1 MASNQQLFHLAK
13 LIPEWKAFELFTG
26 GLVEQLPDCN
36 PKKLASPATN
46 AEALWQEWLAQ
57 IPAAALED
65 TYAKLRSWFE
75 DALRYEDEQLAEHR
89 LLRTSEHLRLVRRA
103 LVWTLLSDK
112 VAGANWKAAFTFRS
126 DKMNATNLYPYL
138 DFNSDQGAQL
148 GTVTLHHE
156 APDFAPTGWSVI
168 NTTNDEALIEI
179 FLDAVVNLP
188 LIHPSPD
195 CTEAKQFIRDFKA
208 APANTPTLVG
218 ER

>member
-36 PKKLASPATN
+36 PKKLV

-103 LVWTLLSDK
+103 LVWT
-112 VAGANWKAAFTFRS
+112 
-126 DKMNATNLYPYL
+126 
-138 DFNSDQGAQL
+138 
-148 GTVTLHHE
+148 
-156 APDFAPTGWSVI
+156 
-168 NTTNDEALIEI
+168 
-179 FLDAVVNLP
+179 
-188 LIHPSPD
+188 
-195 CTEAKQFIRDFKA
+195 
-208 APANTPTLVG
+208 
-218 ER
+218 